1 MSDAK
6 DSKPFDLFES
16 WRGIRDVSIE
26 AWSKAMVDAVNSE
39 AYAQATG
46 TTMDSCLTASAP
58 FREALEKSMVQ
69 ALKQLGMPTRADILS
84 LAERL
89 TNLEVRLDDMDAALI
104 RIERLV
110 VALAGAPP
118 EGPRRAARKEK
129 PNVRQPKE
137 SN

>member
-1 MSDAK
+1 MSEAK
-6 DSKPFDLFES
+6 DNKPFDMFES
-16 WRGIRDVSIE
+16 WRGMRDVYMDT
-26 AWSKAMVDAVNSE
+26 WSKAMVDVVNSE

-69 ALKQLGMPTRADILS
+69 ALKQLGMPTGADFLS

-89 TNLEVRLDDMDAALI
+89 TNLEMRLDDMDAALI

-110 VALAGAPP
+110 TALAAAPAAP
-118 EGPRRAARKEK
+118 PRRAARKEK
-129 PNVRQPKE
+129 PKVKQSKE
-137 SN
+137 AN